1 MKLTKQFLLQLKRKL
16 PAIGLCFA
24 AFLIFGLYYLG
35 AYDIS
40 FIKRPKEWETNGEML
55 YAAFAPKDEATDTVE
70 TPDAPAKRES
80 LLMSLIAM
88 ILLYASFLFA
98 IGIVYAMNTAL
109 LAPATAVGA
118 LSVLSVAA
126 VILLVRVLHSR

>member
-1 MKLTKQFLLQLKRKL
+1 MTNL
-16 PAIGLCFA
+16 PEIRNE
-24 AFLIFGLYYLG
+24 
-35 AYDIS
+35 
-40 FIKRPKEWETNGEML
+40 RP
-55 YAAFAPKDEATDTVE
+55 DTVYISSDVLRLVA
-70 TPDAPAKRES
+70 PDAPAKRES
-80 LLMSLIAM
+80 RFMSLIAM